1 MMHQIEDILVKI
13 HHSYRTVVA
22 ICDSE
27 LLGKKFEDK
36 KRQLHLREN
45 FYNGQKVDKKELLEI
60 IRRQKM
66 EDASFNIVGKKSI
79 EAALESGII
88 NKESIHKIK
97 GIPFALVLL

>member
-1 MMHQIEDILVKI
+1 MKKP
-13 HHSYRTVVA
+13 
-22 ICDSE
+22 E
-27 LLGKKFEDK
+27 LI
-36 KRQLHLREN
+36 
-45 FYNGQKVDKKELLEI
+45 EI
-60 IRRQKM
+60 IKRQKM

>member
-13 HHSYRTVVA
+13 HRSYRIVVA

-36 KRQLHLREN
+36 KRQLNLREN

-79 EAALESGII
+79 QVALESGII
-88 NKESIHKIK
+88 NKEGIHKIK